1 MTKSEKVYKSTV
13 SENSSSLQ
21 GDSSELKREP
31 SFANAPT
38 SKKIGFFSAMMI
50 VIGSSVGAG
59 IFFKA
64 SSVLENSQNSI
75 IFAVFCWL
83 LAAFAV
89 IAMALALVEIASG
102 RNDNLSMIGWCQT
115 FNKRFTYKA
124 CKNFMVYVYLPLT
137 YFFMPLYVVS
147 SIQDGVS
154 SLIDNYNGLGTKADW
169 SIMMLIALGIS
180 VYFIVANGLSSKLGN
195 IHNWIITSVK
205 FLPLIFAAILG
216 FVIFGINGKI
226 SGENYRVPFHPTVLP
241 ENSNKFLSFANLS
254 PGFGMFM
261 AMGAIFFAFDGFYVT
276 AGIQTEMKEPK
287 KTPWAILTGMIVVT
301 VIYLIIAISMSL
313 GSSKGGPSGFKD
325 FLDKHKLIKLYA
337 TFQILIGIGVL
348 GVINGFALWSVR
360 FIEDLIKANEVPFS
374 TKFVNK
380 INNQKATVGI
390 VYNLTLS
397 IPVIILFCIIG
408 GLGYVDNTYGP
419 SYGTGVGKLYSF
431 ADLMATWTSVIA
443 FTFIMFAIVG
453 GLKNRKINEIKVEK
467 NKFFK
472 PMGIAAV
479 ITMILPIFFTFFG
492 PIADLFMV
500 FWIDKNKVI
509 ANDPSFSKDF
519 TTVVL
524 IPRIMTVLVLII
536 FFGLMVV
543 PTFIEDFILAKKY
556 GSVEKGELEKIKLM
570 AIAKNVDF
578 KNELIEVLNNQKR
591 NKLNVEEQKILG
603 VTQLSD
609 LV

>member
-64 SSVLENSQNSI
+64 GSVLENSQNSI

-147 SIQDGVS
+147 SIQDGVR
-154 SLIDNYNGLGTKADW
+154 SLSDNYNGLGTKADW

-216 FVIFGINGKI
+216 FVILGINGKI
-226 SGENYRVPFHPTVLP
+226 SGDHYQGPFNPTGSP
-241 ENSNKFLSFANLS
+241 GNSNDFLSFANLS

-287 KTPWAILTGMIVVT
+287 KTPWAILAGMIVVT

-313 GSSKGGPSGFKD
+313 GSSDGGPSGFKD
-325 FLDKHKLIKLYA
+325 FLDKHNLIKLYA

-380 INNQKATVGI
+380 INNEKATVGI
-390 VYNLTLS
+390 AYNLTLS

-408 GLGYVDNTYGP
+408 GLGYVNSGYVLDDKS
-419 SYGTGVGKLYSF
+419 SYGTGVGNLYSF

-453 GLKNRKINEIKVEK
+453 GLKNRKTNEVKVEK
-467 NKFFK
+467 NKLFK
-472 PMGIAAV
+472 PMGIVAV
-479 ITMILPIFFTFFG
+479 ILMALPIFFTFFG
-492 PIADLFMV
+492 PIADFFML
-500 FWIDKNKVI
+500 FWIPSTT
-509 ANDPSFSKDF
+509 NDY
-519 TTVVL
+519 TTDVLVPRVMLVV
-524 IPRIMTVLVLII
+524 VLII